1 MPGHDHSLQKL
12 YSIDELSNPS
22 MVYNWICP
30 IQLKEDCPYEVM
42 ACVFNEYFTDTN
54 WINTNQ
60 EYLNF
65 GWATPLFNRVGLVLA
80 ETSCQKDALVSE
92 KLFIIFFFSI
102 KTTWYSNLNASERCE
117 LFLCF
122 LYLYSLRILAIFNHF
137 GYSSLQLDQWQQ
149 HTWYDLGATQDLL
162 HCMCNQLVRGLPAAA
177 SPPRVEPP
185 SPFYMQTSMPTHP
198 AHLGNFVKA
207 SKGGGSPQN
216 AATARPSSTTMV
228 TPPKTE
234 VKKRKKK
241 KWTTPKCTVTSET
254 VPAPEKKR
262 KVISESPDS
271 EAEGPFRDSDHTES
285 ASENSPNTNQ

>member
-22 MVYNWICP
+22 MVYTWICP

-65 GWATPLFNRVGLVLA
+65 GWATPLFNRVRLVLA

-137 GYSSLQLDQWQQ
+137 GYPSLQLDQWQQ

-207 SKGGGSPQN
+207 SKGGVSPQN

-234 VKKRKKK
+234 VKKRKRK

-271 EAEGPFRDSDHTES
+271 EAEGPFRDSDRTES